1 MAIVIIQI
9 DAFNMTSYY
18 NCFLE
23 HGGDLYLKSKEN
35 FTEDPSL
42 SKYRVE
48 EYTQYHGATAKEI
61 AWNLTGFAQHSMNHW
76 KRKAKPDETEFG
88 CGYSSQVA
96 AKYSTQYNTVVEERL
111 ACIFK

>member
-1 MAIVIIQI
+1 MPLGSLASSLLQ
-9 DAFNMTSYY
+9 YY

-42 SKYRVE
+42 NKYRVE
-48 EYTQYHGATAKEI
+48 EYTEYHVMDNKQLL
-61 AWNLTGFAQHSMNHW
+61 WNLTGFAQYAMKYW
-76 KRKAKPDETEFG
+76 IKKAKPDETEFG
-88 CGYSSQVA
+88 CGYSSKFA
-96 AKYSTQYNTVVEERL
+96 AQYSTPSNPIQEARL